1 MNLPV
6 LDKMLQAGFSWNQ
19 VFLKT
24 PGNENGKSSPKT
36 ISLKCFFY
44 FFFVITE
51 HTQVTPGLPMLQSFI
66 LTYIQV
72 SNYFHCFS
80 FHHRIHIWYVL
91 YKGDIDFSKSERFS
105 MRWVSPGKVSH
116 NCDPI

>member
-1 MNLPV
+1 MV
-6 LDKMLQAGFSWNQ
+6 LK
-19 VFLKT
+19 VVVLKADLR
-24 PGNENGKSSPKT
+24 
-36 ISLKCFFY
+36 SLIACFPSAALEHDL
-44 FFFVITE
+44 FFFFFFFITE

-91 YKGDIDFSKSERFS
+91 YNGDIDFSKSDRFS